1 MSQIMQKKMVST
13 EFSAMFKQLSLLR
26 TSIKYWWLNIAL
38 LFECQ
43 SPSAEV
49 TEQCVEYSQYLQQNI
64 NEWSKPAYLNDAAF
78 KTCLKSNIRLNYT
91 TLTVHKL

>member
-1 MSQIMQKKMVST
+1 MQKKMVST
-13 EFSAMFKQLSLLR
+13 EFSAVFKQLSLLR
-26 TSIKYWWLNIAL
+26 TSIGDLILLW

-64 NEWSKPAYLNDAAF
+64 PVNEWSKPAYLNDAAF
-78 KTCLKSNIRLNYT
+78 KTCLESNILLNYT